1 MLSKT
6 GAYVKSYDDQTNWI
20 NFLIEDDD
28 FLEKYIILWDKVTSD
43 VKREFD
49 SELLYNKSLFKTKI
63 KSYGYKLQTSM
74 IKKCLRL
81 ALIIL
86 I

>member
-28 FLEKYIILWDKVTSD
+28 FLENIL
-43 VKREFD
+43 FFGI
-49 SELLYNKSLFKTKI
+49 KSLLMLKGNLTANCSII
-63 KSYGYKLQTSM
+63 KVYSKP
-74 IKKCLRL
+74 K
-81 ALIIL
+81 
-86 I
+86 